1 RQEGA
6 APPGRHVLA
15 ARVEADRT
23 GQEDQGRPDGPRVRP
38 GDLDDAP
45 AGAPAGGGLQEDQTR
60 RLRRIVRSRRPR
72 LDHEGAQS
80 RGPRGRSPR
89 GHGREG
95 REAVQGVLR
104 RRGQVPGAGHL
115 LGWQLLERM
124 TDAAPP
130 SRSKSWRWGVCILL
144 LLATTINY
152 MDRVTLANTAKRV
165 KTEFNLTNEQ
175 YGSIEEGFSYA
186 FAGGS
191 LLFGILA
198 DRIN

>member
-1 RQEGA
+1 
-6 APPGRHVLA
+6 
-15 ARVEADRT
+15 
-23 GQEDQGRPDGPRVRP
+23 
-38 GDLDDAP
+38 
-45 AGAPAGGGLQEDQTR
+45 
-60 RLRRIVRSRRPR
+60 
-72 LDHEGAQS
+72 
-80 RGPRGRSPR
+80 
-89 GHGREG
+89 
-95 REAVQGVLR
+95 EAVQGVHR

-165 KTEFNLTNEQ
+165 KAEFSLSNEQ

-191 LLFGILA
+191 LLFGLLA
-198 DRIN
+198 DRINIRFLYPAVLILWSIMGFASGLVKSFEGMLWCRTLLGLFEAG